1 MSFDQLDRDD
11 DSMLIAGLNRSGVST
26 NFGIYD
32 VTTSCKY
39 FQYESIPIYRHWTVF
54 EQKKYCSQTNW

>member
-1 MSFDQLDRDD
+1 MKIVSFDQFDRDD

-32 VTTSCKY
+32 VTSFKH
-39 FQYESIPIYRHWTVF
+39 IM
-54 EQKKYCSQTNW
+54 